1 MHKTILRLAFPNIIT
16 NITVPLLGL
25 VDLAIVGHIG
35 DKTYI
40 AAIAVATMIFNI
52 IYWIFGFLRMGTSG
66 FTAQSYGANDMPQ
79 AAKILVRSLSVAFF
93 IALLLI
99 VLQIPVFKTIILLID
114 GSEHM
119 QSLVFRYF
127 SINIWAAPAILGLYG
142 LKGWFIGMQNAKVP
156 MWIAIFINL
165 LNICLGLFFVFVL
178 KMDIEGVALGTV
190 LAQYSGLAAGICF
203 FLTKYKFIHK
213 YLNIRESLIF
223 SQMTTFLKVN
233 SDIFFRS
240 VCLTAVFA
248 FFPVAGSKIG
258 ESTLA
263 TNALLMQ
270 FFTIFSYIM
279 DGFAYAGEALT
290 GRFIGAK
297 DNNSLKKCIKLLFV
311 WGTILSLFFMVIYA
325 AWGQNML
332 SFLTDKQEIVAL
344 AKEFYWWVL
353 LVPLTGF
360 AAFLWDGIFV
370 GATASRAMLITILIA
385 TIFFFAIYLSLNNIM
400 GNNALWFAL
409 IMFLLLRGLA
419 QTFFAKKAIFEKI
432 EDAQKQH
439 VSNR

>member
-1 MHKTILRLAFPNIIT
+1 MHKAILRLAFPNIIT

-40 AAIAVATMIFNI
+40 AAIAIATMIFNI

-66 FTAQSYGANDMPQ
+66 FTAQAYGANDMPQ

-99 VLQIPVFKTIILLID
+99 VLQIPIFKTIMLLVD
-114 GSEHM
+114 GSDQM

-178 KMDIEGVALGTV
+178 KMDIEGVAMGTV
-190 LAQYSGLAAGICF
+190 LAQYSGLIVGICF
-203 FLTKYKFIHK
+203 FMIKYKSIHK

-223 SQMTTFLKVN
+223 SQMTTFFKVN

-240 VCLTAVFA
+240 ICLTTVLA
-248 FFPVAGSKIG
+248 FFPIAGSKIS
-258 ESTLA
+258 EDTLA
-263 TNALLMQ
+263 INTLLMQ

-297 DNNSLKKCIKLLFV
+297 DNHSLKRCIKLLFV
-311 WGTILSLFFMVIYA
+311 WGIILSLLFVVIYA
-325 AWGQNML
+325 TLGQNLL
-332 SFLTDKQEIVAL
+332 SFLTDKQEIVVL

-353 LVPLTGF
+353 PVPLVGF

-370 GATASRAMLITILIA
+370 GATASRAMLTTILIA
-385 TIFFFAIYLSLNNIM
+385 TILFFAIYLSLNNIM
-400 GNNALWFAL
+400 GNNALWLAL

-419 QTFFAKKAIFEKI
+419 QTFFAKKAIFGRIEIEKV
-432 EDAQKQH
+432 QK
-439 VSNR
+439 SR